1 MTLCDTALAPASP
14 FALVED
20 LVMRG
25 VPGLVRPALVILICL
40 AGADAFQ
47 GPWFGRTRR
56 GATTARPPLGLAAT
70 GFGAPAPEPPPSS
83 ASNQKKQG
91 WTEDEDALLVT
102 AQDRWGDKAWS
113 RIATVRLFPVYLC
126 FVFVGLIF
134 PNLMKSNL
142 SSARAV
148 PPNGMRIVGDVSV
161 AFLGFAP
168 TEWAMVSDLSS
179 SWRVRKDKN
188 KNE

>member
-1 MTLCDTALAPASP
+1 MTLCDTALALL
-14 FALVED
+14 ALVED
-20 LVMRG
+20 LRRVMRG
-25 VPGLVRPALVILICL
+25 VPGLVRPALVILVCL

-56 GATTARPPLGLAAT
+56 GATTVRPPLGLAAT

-113 RIATVRLFPVYLC
+113 RIATVRLFPVWWG
-126 FVFVGLIF
+126 VFVGLIF
-134 PNLMKSNL
+134 P
-142 SSARAV
+142 
-148 PPNGMRIVGDVSV
+148 
-161 AFLGFAP
+161 
-168 TEWAMVSDLSS
+168 T
-179 SWRVRKDKN
+179 
-188 KNE
+188 